1 MKVWRHVVASEPSYS
16 NLFIYRQC
24 MDDCILSFYLFSKTQ
39 LIEMKQ
45 KPKIIVVGS
54 GIIGASIALSC
65 VNLGADVVVLEQN
78 KLGGAASSNS
88 FGWIN
93 ASFAESPAYF
103 DLRNAAVIAFRNLK
117 TELNLNDS
125 VSWQGTL
132 WWEDSGQ
139 GLKKQFNNLLDRGY
153 AAKLLNKNEIK
164 NLEPNLKD
172 VPEAAIFTPLEGA
185 AEADQVAL
193 TMLRK
198 LTDESGKVISGCTV
212 ESLQFK
218 KNRVSGVKTNIG
230 KMSCD
235 MVVLATGAAAQNGL
249 LGCEWNLPMQN
260 KKGLI
265 VQTSPVPDLINHILM
280 TNDVH
285 FKQNVDGT
293 LTAGEIF
300 SGDFD
305 ENIFALD
312 LASDVLSRVSKK
324 IDFTTKLTPTNIKIG
339 TRPVPID
346 GLPVVGNIEG
356 HKGVFV
362 AVMHSG
368 VTLAPLIGQ
377 LLASEMLKSLKSP
390 LLETFGPSRFVN

>member
-1 MKVWRHVVASEPSYS
+1 
-16 NLFIYRQC
+16 
-24 MDDCILSFYLFSKTQ
+24 
-39 LIEMKQ
+39 MKQ
-45 KPKIIVVGS
+45 KPKIVVVGS

-65 VNLGADVVVLEQN
+65 LNLGADVLVLEQD

-103 DLRNAAVIAFRNLK
+103 DLRNAAVDTFRNLK
-117 TELNLNDS
+117 TELNLKDS

-132 WWEDSGQ
+132 WWEESGQ
-139 GLKKQFNNLLDRGY
+139 ELKTQFNDLLDRGY
-153 AAKLLNKNEIK
+153 PAKLLNSSEIK

-172 VPEAAIFTPLEGA
+172 VPDAAIFTPLEGA
-185 AEADQVAL
+185 AEADRVAL
-193 TMLRK
+193 AMLRK
-198 LTDESGKVISGCTV
+198 LTDEGGKVISGCTV
-212 ESLQFK
+212 EGLKFK
-218 KNRVSGVKTNIG
+218 KDWVSGAQTNIG
-230 KMSCD
+230 EMSCD
-235 MVVLATGAAAQNGL
+235 MVVLATGAAAEKGL
-249 LGCEWNLPMQN
+249 LGCEWQLPMHN

-265 VQTSPVPDLINHILM
+265 VQTSPVAHLIKHVLM

-285 FKQNVDGT
+285 FKQNADGS

-305 ENIFALD
+305 ENIVALD
-312 LASDVLSRVSKK
+312 LASDVLSRISKK
-324 IDFTTKLTPTNIKIG
+324 FDFNTNLIATNIKIG

-346 GLPVVGNIEG
+346 GFPVVGNIEEQ
-356 HKGVFV
+356 KGVFV

-377 LLASEMLKSLKSP
+377 LLASEMLNTTKSP
-390 LLETFGPSRFVN
+390 LLEPFRPSRFVN

>member
-1 MKVWRHVVASEPSYS
+1 
-16 NLFIYRQC
+16 
-24 MDDCILSFYLFSKTQ
+24 
-39 LIEMKQ
+39 MKQ
-45 KPKIIVVGS
+45 KPKIVVVGS

-65 VNLGADVVVLEQN
+65 LNLGADVLVLEQD

-103 DLRNAAVIAFRNLK
+103 DLRNAAVDTFRNLK
-117 TELNLNDS
+117 TELNLKDS

-132 WWEDSGQ
+132 WWEESGQ
-139 GLKKQFNNLLDRGY
+139 KLKKQFNDLLDRGY
-153 AAKLLNKNEIK
+153 SAKLLNGNEIK

-172 VPEAAIFTPLEGA
+172 VPDAAIFTPLEGA

-193 TMLRK
+193 EMLRK
-198 LTDESGKVISGCTV
+198 LTDEGGKVISGCTV
-212 ESLQFK
+212 EGLKFK
-218 KNRVSGVKTNIG
+218 KDWVSVVQTNIG
-230 KMSCD
+230 EMSCD
-235 MVVLATGAAAQNGL
+235 IVVLATGAAAEKGL
-249 LGCEWNLPMQN
+249 LGCEWQLPMQN

-265 VQTSPVPDLINHILM
+265 VQTSPVAHLIKHVLM

-285 FKQNVDGT
+285 FKQNADGS

-305 ENIFALD
+305 ENIVALD
-312 LASDVLSRVSKK
+312 LASDVLSRISKK
-324 IDFTTKLTPTNIKIG
+324 LDFNTNLIATNIKIG

-346 GLPVVGNIEG
+346 SFPVVGKIEEY
-356 HKGVFV
+356 KGVFV

-377 LLASEMLKSLKSP
+377 LLASEMLKTSKSP
-390 LLETFGPSRFVN
+390 LLESFRPSRFVN

>member
-1 MKVWRHVVASEPSYS
+1 
-16 NLFIYRQC
+16 
-24 MDDCILSFYLFSKTQ
+24 
-39 LIEMKQ
+39 MKQ
-45 KPKIIVVGS
+45 KPKIVVVGS

-65 VNLGADVVVLEQN
+65 LNLGADVLVLEQD

-103 DLRNAAVIAFRNLK
+103 DLRNAAVDTFRNLK
-117 TELNLNDS
+117 TELNLKDS

-132 WWEDSGQ
+132 WWEESGQ
-139 GLKKQFNNLLDRGY
+139 ELKKQFNDLLDRGY
-153 AAKLLNKNEIK
+153 SAKLLNGNEIK

-172 VPEAAIFTPLEGA
+172 VPDAAIFTPLEGA
-185 AEADQVAL
+185 AEADRVAL
-193 TMLRK
+193 AMLRK
-198 LTDESGKVISGCTV
+198 LTDEGGKVISGCTV
-212 ESLQFK
+212 EGLKFK
-218 KNRVSGVKTNIG
+218 KDWVSGAQTNIG
-230 KMSCD
+230 EMSCD
-235 MVVLATGAAAQNGL
+235 MVVLATGAAAEKGL
-249 LGCEWNLPMQN
+249 LGCEWQLPMQN

-265 VQTSPVPDLINHILM
+265 VQTSPVAHLIKHVLM

-285 FKQNVDGT
+285 FKQNADGS

-305 ENIFALD
+305 ENIVALD
-312 LASDVLSRVSKK
+312 LASDVLSRISKK
-324 IDFTTKLTPTNIKIG
+324 LDFNTNLIPTNIKIG

-346 GLPVVGNIEG
+346 GFPVIGNIEEQ
-356 HKGVFV
+356 KGVFV

-377 LLASEMLKSLKSP
+377 LLASEMLKTSKSP
-390 LLETFGPSRFVN
+390 LLESFRPSRFVN

>member
-1 MKVWRHVVASEPSYS
+1 M
-16 NLFIYRQC
+16 
-24 MDDCILSFYLFSKTQ
+24 
-39 LIEMKQ
+39 
-45 KPKIIVVGS
+45 
-54 GIIGASIALSC
+54 
-65 VNLGADVVVLEQN
+65 
-78 KLGGAASSNS
+78 
-88 FGWIN
+88 
-93 ASFAESPAYF
+93 
-103 DLRNAAVIAFRNLK
+103 
-117 TELNLNDS
+117 
-125 VSWQGTL
+125 

-193 TMLRK
+193 IMLRK
-198 LTDESGKVISGCTV
+198 LTYGSGKVISGCTV
-212 ESLQFK
+212 EGLQFK

-285 FKQNVDGT
+285 FKQNLDGT

-300 SGDFD
+300 SGEFN
-305 ENIFALD
+305 ENTSPLD
-312 LASDVLSRVSKK
+312 LASDVLLRISKK
-324 IDFTTKLTPTNIKIG
+324 LDFSTNLIPTNIKIG
-339 TRPVPID
+339 TRPIPSD
-346 GLPVVGNIEG
+346 GFPVVGKIGG
-356 HKGVFV
+356 HKGVFI

-368 VTLAPLIGQ
+368 VTLAPLIGK
-377 LLASEMLKSLKSP
+377 LLASEMLNKSKSP
-390 LLETFGPSRFVN
+390 LLDSFRPSRFMN

>member
-1 MKVWRHVVASEPSYS
+1 
-16 NLFIYRQC
+16 
-24 MDDCILSFYLFSKTQ
+24 
-39 LIEMKQ
+39 MKQ
-45 KPKIIVVGS
+45 KPKILVVGS

-65 VNLGADVVVLEQN
+65 LNLGADVVVLEQN
-78 KLGGAASSNS
+78 KLGGVASSNS

-93 ASFAESPAYF
+93 ASFAESSAYF
-103 DLRNAAVIAFRNLK
+103 ELRNAAVGAFRNLK
-117 TELNLNDS
+117 TEINLNDS
-125 VSWQGTL
+125 VIWQGTL

-139 GLKKQFNNLLDRGY
+139 ELEKQFNNLIGRGY
-153 AAKLLNKNEIK
+153 VAKLLNKSEIK
-164 NLEPNLKD
+164 SLEPNLKD
-172 VPEAAIFTPLEGA
+172 IPQAAIFTPLEGA
-185 AEADQVAL
+185 AEADRVAL
-193 TMLRK
+193 TMLSN
-198 LTDESGKVISGCTV
+198 LTDGGGKVISGCTV
-212 ESLQFK
+212 EGLKFQK
-218 KNRVSGVKTNIG
+218 GHVSSVQTNIG
-230 KMSCD
+230 EISCD
-235 MVVLATGAAAQNGL
+235 MVALATGAAAQNGL

-265 VQTSPVPDLINHILM
+265 VQTSPVPALINHILM

-305 ENIFALD
+305 ENIVALD
-312 LASDVLSRVSKK
+312 LASDVISRISRKLNLSA
-324 IDFTTKLTPTNIKIG
+324 KLVPSNIKIG

-346 GLPVVGNIEG
+346 GFPVVGEIEG

-377 LLASEMLKSLKSP
+377 LLASEMLKASKSP
-390 LLETFGPSRFVN
+390 LLGSFRPNRFVN

>member
-1 MKVWRHVVASEPSYS
+1 M
-16 NLFIYRQC
+16 
-24 MDDCILSFYLFSKTQ
+24 
-39 LIEMKQ
+39 
-45 KPKIIVVGS
+45 
-54 GIIGASIALSC
+54 
-65 VNLGADVVVLEQN
+65 
-78 KLGGAASSNS
+78 
-88 FGWIN
+88 
-93 ASFAESPAYF
+93 
-103 DLRNAAVIAFRNLK
+103 
-117 TELNLNDS
+117 
-125 VSWQGTL
+125 
-132 WWEDSGQ
+132 
-139 GLKKQFNNLLDRGY
+139 
-153 AAKLLNKNEIK
+153 NKNEIK

-249 LGCEWNLPMQN
+249 LGCEWNFPMQN

-285 FKQNVDGT
+285 FKQNLDGT

-300 SGDFD
+300 SGDLYED
-305 ENIFALD
+305 TFALD

-390 LLETFGPSRFVN
+390 LLETFRPSRFVN

>member
-1 MKVWRHVVASEPSYS
+1 MKVWRRVVASEPSYP
-16 NLFIYRQC
+16 NLFIYLKYL
-24 MDDCILSFYLFSKTQ
+24 DDCIFSFYLFSKTQ
-39 LIEMKQ
+39 LIEMKH

-54 GIIGASIALSC
+54 GIIGASIAFSC

-103 DLRNAAVIAFRNLK
+103 DLRNAAVDAFRNLK

-125 VSWQGTL
+125 VRWQGTL

-139 GLKKQFNNLLDRGY
+139 ELKNQFNNLLARGY
-153 AAKLLNKNEIK
+153 AANLLNKNEIK
-164 NLEPNLKD
+164 NLEPKLKD
-172 VPEAAIFTPLEGA
+172 VPEAAIFTPYEGA
-185 AEADQVAL
+185 AEADRVAL
-193 TMLRK
+193 KMLAK
-198 LTDESGKVISGCTV
+198 LTDEGGKVISGCTV
-212 ESLQFK
+212 EGLKFK
-218 KNRVSGVKTNIG
+218 KDCVSGVQANTG
-230 KMSCD
+230 KISCD

-305 ENIFALD
+305 ENTLALD
-312 LASDVLSRVSKK
+312 LAYDVLSRISKK
-324 IDFTTKLTPTNIKIG
+324 LDFNTNLIPTNIKIG

-346 GLPVVGNIEG
+346 GFPVVGKIEEY
-356 HKGVFV
+356 KGVFV

-377 LLASEMLKSLKSP
+377 LLASEMLTTTKNP
-390 LLETFGPSRFVN
+390 LLESFRPGRFVN

>member
-1 MKVWRHVVASEPSYS
+1 
-16 NLFIYRQC
+16 
-24 MDDCILSFYLFSKTQ
+24 
-39 LIEMKQ
+39 MKQ
-45 KPKIIVVGS
+45 KPKILLVGS

-139 GLKKQFNNLLDRGY
+139 ELKKQFNNLLDRGY
-153 AAKLLNKNEIK
+153 TAKLLNKNEIK

-198 LTDESGKVISGCTV
+198 LADQGGKVISGCTV

-230 KMSCD
+230 EMSCD

-285 FKQNVDGT
+285 FKQNLDGT

-300 SGDFD
+300 SGDLYED
-305 ENIFALD
+305 TFALD
-312 LASDVLSRVSKK
+312 LASDILSRISKK
-324 IDFTTKLTPTNIKIG
+324 IDFTTNLIPTNIKIG

-346 GLPVVGNIEG
+346 GFPVVGNIEG

-377 LLASEMLKSLKSP
+377 LLASEMLKSSKSP
-390 LLETFGPSRFVN
+390 LLETFRPSRFVN

>member
-1 MKVWRHVVASEPSYS
+1 MK
-16 NLFIYRQC
+16 
-24 MDDCILSFYLFSKTQ
+24 K
-39 LIEMKQ
+39 
-45 KPKIIVVGS
+45 KPKILIVGS
-54 GIIGASIALSC
+54 GIVGASIALSC
-65 VNLGADVVVLEQN
+65 FNLGADVVVVEKA
-78 KLGGAASSNS
+78 KLGGAASSKS

-93 ASFAESPAYF
+93 ARFAESPAYF
-103 DLRNAAVIAFRNLK
+103 DLRNAAVDAFRNLK
-117 TELNLNDS
+117 TELNLSQS

-139 GLKKQFNNLLDRGY
+139 ELKNQFNNLLDRGY
-153 AAKLLNKNEIK
+153 AAKLLNNNEIK

-172 VPEAAIFTPLEGA
+172 VPEAAIFTPYEGA
-185 AEADQVAL
+185 AEADRVAL
-193 TMLRK
+193 KMLAK
-198 LTDESGKVISGCTV
+198 LPNEGSKVISGCTV
-212 ESLQFK
+212 EGLQFK
-218 KNRVSGVKTNIG
+218 KDRVSGVQTNIG
-230 KMSCD
+230 EMSCD

-249 LGCEWNLPMQN
+249 LGCEWSLPMQN

-265 VQTSPVPDLINHILM
+265 VQTSPVPYIINHILM

-305 ENIFALD
+305 ENTFALD
-312 LASDVLSRVSKK
+312 LASDVLSRLSKK
-324 IDFTTKLTPTNIKIG
+324 LDFSTNLIPINIMIG

-346 GLPVVGNIEG
+346 GFPVVGEIEG

-377 LLASEMLKSLKSP
+377 LLASEMLKTSESP
-390 LLETFGPSRFVN
+390 LLEPFRPSRFVN

>member
-1 MKVWRHVVASEPSYS
+1 MKVWPHVVASESSYS
-16 NLFIYRQC
+16 NPFIYRKYL
-24 MDDCILSFYLFSKTQ
+24 DNCIFSFYLFSKTQ

-65 VNLGADVVVLEQN
+65 VNLGADVLVLEQN

-139 GLKKQFNNLLDRGY
+139 ELKKQFNNLLDRGY

-198 LTDESGKVISGCTV
+198 LTDEGGKVISGCTV
-212 ESLQFK
+212 EGLQFK

-293 LTAGEIF
+293 LTVGEIF

-305 ENIFALD
+305 ENTFALD
-312 LASDVLSRVSKK
+312 LASDVLSRISKK
-324 IDFTTKLTPTNIKIG
+324 IDFTTNFIPTNIKIG

-346 GLPVVGNIEG
+346 GFPVVGNIEG

-390 LLETFGPSRFVN
+390 LLETFRPSRFVN

>member
-1 MKVWRHVVASEPSYS
+1 
-16 NLFIYRQC
+16 
-24 MDDCILSFYLFSKTQ
+24 
-39 LIEMKQ
+39 MKQ
-45 KPKIIVVGS
+45 KPKIIVIGS
-54 GIIGASIALSC
+54 GIIGASIAFSC

-103 DLRNAAVIAFRNLK
+103 ELRNAAVNAFRNLQ

-125 VSWQGTL
+125 VCWQGTL

-139 GLKKQFNNLLDRGY
+139 ELKNQFNNLLARGY
-153 AAKLLNKNEIK
+153 AANLLNKNEIK

-198 LTDESGKVISGCTV
+198 LADQGGKVISGCTV

-230 KMSCD
+230 EMSCD

-285 FKQNVDGT
+285 FKQNLDGT

-300 SGDFD
+300 SGDLYED
-305 ENIFALD
+305 TFALD
-312 LASDVLSRVSKK
+312 LASDVLSRISKK
-324 IDFTTKLTPTNIKIG
+324 IDFTTNLIPTNIKIG

-346 GLPVVGNIEG
+346 GFPVVGNIEG

-377 LLASEMLKSLKSP
+377 LLASEMLKSAKSP
-390 LLETFGPSRFVN
+390 LLETFRPSRFVNNVK

>member
-1 MKVWRHVVASEPSYS
+1 
-16 NLFIYRQC
+16 
-24 MDDCILSFYLFSKTQ
+24 
-39 LIEMKQ
+39 MKQ
-45 KPKIIVVGS
+45 KPKIVVVGS

-65 VNLGADVVVLEQN
+65 LNLGAELLVLERD

-103 DLRNAAVIAFRNLK
+103 DLRNAAVNTFRNLK
-117 TELNLNDS
+117 TELNLKES

-132 WWEDSGQ
+132 WWEESGQ
-139 GLKKQFNNLLDRGY
+139 ELKKQFNDFLERGY
-153 AAKLLNKNEIK
+153 SAKLLNSNEIK

-185 AEADQVAL
+185 AEADRVAL
-193 TMLRK
+193 AMLRK
-198 LTDESGKVISGCTV
+198 LTDEGGKVISGCAV
-212 ESLQFK
+212 EGLKFK
-218 KNRVSGVKTNIG
+218 KDRVSGVQTNIG
-230 KMSCD
+230 EMSCD
-235 MVVLATGAAAQNGL
+235 MVVLATGAAAEKGL
-249 LGCEWNLPMQN
+249 LGCEWQLPMQN

-265 VQTSPVPDLINHILM
+265 VKTSPVAHLIKHVLM

-285 FKQNVDGT
+285 FKQNLDGS

-305 ENIFALD
+305 ENIVALD
-312 LASDVLSRVSKK
+312 LASDVLSRISKK
-324 IDFTTKLTPTNIKIG
+324 LDFNTNLIPTNIKIG

-346 GLPVVGNIEG
+346 GFPVVGNIEEQ
-356 HKGVFV
+356 KGVFV

-377 LLASEMLKSLKSP
+377 LLASEMLKTTKSP
-390 LLETFGPSRFVN
+390 LLEPFRPSRFVN